1 MLDGW
6 PFYLAYVVSFLTIGA
21 AWLAH
26 TSITDRLV
34 KADAVLLRLN
44 LLVLLVVS
52 FLPFPTRLVAEHL
65 DEASGE
71 RVFVAMYGLTLLAIR
86 LMLFALDEYARREH
100 LTSVGEGQEEDVAH
114 KHVLPIA
121 IAYVVA
127 ILIGLASPE
136 VAVGLYCLLAHLPGR
151 PVQRAQA
158 SSVRPLVTDADD
170 GTLLQAA
177 AQPRSNATSADDRR
191 TRGGAGCGAPSS
203 STRCR
208 GS

>member
-1 MLDGW
+1 M
-6 PFYLAYVVSFLTIGA
+6 
-21 AWLAH
+21 
-26 TSITDRLV
+26 
-34 KADAVLLRLN
+34 LLRLN

-127 ILIGLASPE
+127 ILIGLALPE
-136 VAVGLYCLLAHLPGR
+136 VAVGLYCLLAIYLVVPFRELRRLLFGR
-151 PVQRAQA
+151 
-158 SSVRPLVTDADD
+158 S
-170 GTLLQAA
+170 
-177 AQPRSNATSADDRR
+177 
-191 TRGGAGCGAPSS
+191 
-203 STRCR
+203 
-208 GS
+208 